1 MKVKK
6 LVIINLILLIIL
18 TIIPNVSKLE
28 IIVQEAVEVQTNN
41 DLIEVSRSLE
51 QPRQVLTIKNTKL
64 LIDSDLRILSNL
76 EKADYEKML
85 SNTKL
90 FEIAD
95 ALVEAENQYQINGLY
110 LMGLAC
116 LESSYGNSNFAKT
129 RNNIVGWNAVD
140 SNPGKASYFE
150 SKSEC
155 ILYVAKKLQQNYLTE
170 TGTYFEGY
178 TPKDIDVHYC
188 TDKQHANKIIKIVNK
203 LVKEL

>member
-1 MKVKK
+1 MKIEK
-6 LVIINLILLIIL
+6 LVIINLLLLIIL
-18 TIIPNVSKLE
+18 TIIPNVPKLE
-28 IIVQEAVEVQTNN
+28 IIVQEAVEPQINN

-51 QPRQVLTIKNTKL
+51 QPRQVTATKNIKL
-64 LIDSDLRILSNL
+64 LIDSDLRIPSNL

-95 ALVEAENQYQINGLY
+95 ALVEAEKQYQINGLY

-155 ILYVAKKLQQNYLTE
+155 ILYVAKKLHQNYLTE

-178 TPKDIDVHYC
+178 TSKDIDVHYC

>member
-28 IIVQEAVEVQTNN
+28 IIAQEAVEVQTNN

-51 QPRQVLTIKNTKL
+51 QPRQLLTIKNTKL
-64 LIDSDLRILSNL
+64 LIDSDLRIPSNL

-178 TPKDIDVHYC
+178 TAKDIDVHYC